1 MISIIFEGLLFGFF
15 LSIYLGPV
23 FLLLV
28 ETSIKSGVKDAFL
41 MNAGVITSDLLW
53 VFLLYFG
60 IESYLGSFLYSPS
73 SKVLAGSIFIM
84 FGFGGL
90 LFTKKESKI
99 RTVRRKRRML
109 FTKGFLL
116 NLINPSV
123 ALFWLAT
130 IAYAIRFLKNDK
142 NHLIL
147 FFVSI
152 FCTVLVVDAFKFFM
166 ARKLKVFLNKQRQ
179 IRLSKIT
186 NLIMIIFGT
195 YLILFKSISQI

>member
-99 RTVRRKRRML
+99 RTC
-109 FTKGFLL
+109 LL
-116 NLINPSV
+116 YTSPSP
-123 ALFWLAT
+123 
-130 IAYAIRFLKNDK
+130 RD
-142 NHLIL
+142 
-147 FFVSI
+147 
-152 FCTVLVVDAFKFFM
+152 
-166 ARKLKVFLNKQRQ
+166 
-179 IRLSKIT
+179 
-186 NLIMIIFGT
+186 
-195 YLILFKSISQI
+195 